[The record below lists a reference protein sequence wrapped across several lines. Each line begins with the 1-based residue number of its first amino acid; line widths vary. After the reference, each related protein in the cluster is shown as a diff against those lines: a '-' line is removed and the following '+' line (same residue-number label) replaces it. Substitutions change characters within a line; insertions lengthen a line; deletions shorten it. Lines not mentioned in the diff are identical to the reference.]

1 MQSHANAYH
10 MGAQPMHRGLMI
22 ISAIVVALWL
32 LLGSVRP
39 QAVAQSPDEE
49 SLFSIAVQAYQDGLS
64 DLARDQLQMYLAT
77 YPRGKHLAEVHYL
90 LGDYFYR
97 KADYTQAAHHLQ
109 NALSPQT
116 RGAFRDDAR
125 YLLGRSYFET
135 GRYADAAQALHPL
148 LEQGQDARW
157 YEAALYWTGEALLS
171 QGDAQGAI
179 RTLQQLVEQF
189 PASEYLEY
197 ALYSLGYTWQKVD
210 VADQSLQAFQQLL
223 QRFPQS
229 KLRPSAEY
237 AVARALVSLQR
248 DAEAAAYWER
258 LKQQAQSPDQA
269 EEATFWWAESWTRAG
284 RCDHA
289 RPAFQAYLT
298 HFPQGQR
305 RADALITVGECAQAA
320 GDFAEAIGD
329 FDEFLR
335 QFPAD
340 SRRDPLLLRLAD
352 AYYQAGQLAKAYEHY
367 SQWLAAFP
375 NSPRRVDVLIRR
387 GLISRTQEDYT
398 QVVQDFDNVL
408 QQTND
413 PQQQVLAH
421 EMLAESY
428 FKLDNCAAA
437 LPHLSAVVEQ
447 GAKSA
452 QQQARL
458 RRGMCAYRRNQFAA
472 VVEDFSRLADDAD
485 FRGDRPGLL
494 LLLGQSLAALD
505 RDTEAIVRLRQ
516 CLATGPSSQTAAQA
530 LASLG
535 ARLLKTG
542 QVAEALPVYEQ
553 LLRVA
558 PDLPDQER
566 LHLQLGLL
574 YREQQIPEQAKMHL
588 QTAVDGRDAAVG
600 AEALYHLSDLLLEE
614 GRQEEGTA
622 LLQKLTTQF
631 AAQARWVG
639 IASYRLAL
647 IYEEGQQWPEAWKAY
662 MAAAENAVDA
672 KLVEAARERAKHL
685 EETVDV
691 HARQEPA
698 SSPGER
704 DL

>member
-1 MQSHANAYH
+1 
-10 MGAQPMHRGLMI
+10 MHRCLI
-22 ISAIVVALWL
+22 IGAIVVALWL
-32 LLGSVRP
+32 LLGSVCP
-39 QAVAQSPDEE
+39 QAVAQSTDEE
-49 SLFSIAVQAYQDGLS
+49 SLFSIAVQAYQDGLL
-64 DLARDQLQMYLAT
+64 DLARDQLQMYLTT
-77 YPRGKHLAEVHYL
+77 YPRGKHLAEVQYL

-97 KADYTQAAHHLQ
+97 KADYTQAADHLQ
-109 NALSPQT
+109 NALSPPTQ
-116 RGAFRDDAR
+116 GAFRDDAR

-171 QGDAQGAI
+171 QGDVQGAI
-179 RTLQQLVEQF
+179 RALQQLVAQF

-197 ALYSLGYTWQKVD
+197 ALYSLGYAWQKGD
-210 VADQSLQAFQQLL
+210 VAEQSLQAFQQLL

-229 KLRPSAEY
+229 KLRRSAEY

-289 RPAFQAYLT
+289 RPAFQTYLA

-305 RADALITVGECAQAA
+305 RADALITLGECAQAA
-320 GDFAEAIGD
+320 GEFAEAIRD
-329 FDEFLR
+329 YDEFLR

-340 SRRDPLLLRLAD
+340 SRRDPILLRLAD
-352 AYYQAGQLAKAYEHY
+352 AYYQAGQLAKAHECY

-375 NSPRRVDVLIRR
+375 NSPRRLDVLIRR
-387 GLISRTQEDYT
+387 GLMSRTQEDYT
-398 QVVQDFDNVL
+398 QVVQDFGDVL

-413 PQQQVLAH
+413 AQQQGLAH

-428 FKLDNCAAA
+428 FRLDNCAAA

-447 GAKSA
+447 GDKSA

-458 RRGMCAYRRNQFAA
+458 RRGMCAYRNKQFAA
-472 VVEDFSRLADDAD
+472 AVEDLSALADDAD
-485 FRGDRPGLL
+485 FRSDRPDLL

-505 RDTEAIVRLRQ
+505 RDTEAIARLRQ
-516 CLATGPSSQTAAQA
+516 CLTTAPSAQTTAQA

-535 ARLLKTG
+535 ARLLKIG

-588 QTAVDGRDAAVG
+588 QAAVNGRDAAVG

-639 IASYRLAL
+639 IAYYRLAL

-691 HARQEPA
+691 HARREPA
-698 SSPGER
+698 PSPGER
-704 DL
+704 NL